1 MLYLNDASRN
11 VRYISFAVSSTDHT
25 NLDLHTLPVNGSIR
39 ILQVINARMIT
50 RGTILLFSKT
60 TEDASPSCS
69 LIISTLHFLKVF
81 DI

>member
-1 MLYLNDASRN
+1 MEDAIALPYMTFSL
-11 VRYISFAVSSTDHT
+11 IWP
-25 NLDLHTLPVNGSIR
+25 NLSQVKTFLPVNGSIR